1 MMEVGLGDYVSLIKG
16 STVVSGLV
24 NGIKVNNGDL
34 ERVCVEELDWLAMED
49 GWAFVDDSEDDDA
62 EV

>member
-34 ERVCVEELDWLAMED
+34 ERVCVEELDWLVMED